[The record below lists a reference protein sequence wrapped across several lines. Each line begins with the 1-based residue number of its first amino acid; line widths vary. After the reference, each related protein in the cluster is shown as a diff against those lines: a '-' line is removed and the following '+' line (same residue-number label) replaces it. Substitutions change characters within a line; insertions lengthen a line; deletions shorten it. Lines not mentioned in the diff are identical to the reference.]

1 MKDYIS
7 KNILYNDKLLINNKV
22 SINDVLKKYKNFYN
36 RDYIEL
42 PLKASE
48 KINFHI
54 NKKIL
59 DPLVNKFFNI
69 SNDVDN
75 IRRLEE
81 KFKSSILHEI
91 YNNLLIESYSSSR
104 KYIENI
110 FNKKE
115 VDEIDTMADNVFNV
129 MTYIHQK
136 RSINKDNLNLI
147 YNMLTNDIDMGNNK
161 LDGKYYRKESVSIG
175 KNYGLDSNKIDEYME
190 DLFNY
195 INSDDNEDCKEELLI
210 KIIIIHYYF
219 EFIHPFYDF
228 NGRTG
233 RILVLWKAINSNFYN
248 ELAFFSTA
256 IMGFRDRYLSL
267 FKKTMGSNCIDL
279 TYFVATIIDIL
290 TLQKIFYKNV
300 VDINK
305 IVNRKFN
312 KSLSA
317 IQKDI
322 LMWDQ
327 SYRKT
332 YNCDETSLIKLSLIL
347 NNYKEYTKQYIYREI
362 NQLIEYEILEKSEN
376 HRNGLYRINY
386 SKFLKNKIF

>member
-7 KNILYNDKLLINNKV
+7 KNILHNDKLLINNKM
-22 SINDVLKKYKNFYN
+22 SLNEVLNKYKDFYKK
-36 RDYIEL
+36 DYIEL
-42 PLKASE
+42 PLKVND
-48 KINFHI
+48 KVNFHI

-59 DPLVNKFFNI
+59 EPLLNIFFLI

-75 IRRLEE
+75 IRCLEE
-81 KFKSSILHEI
+81 KFKSSTLHEV

-104 KYIENI
+104 KYIENV

-115 VDEIDTMADNVFNV
+115 VTEVDTMADNVLNV

-136 RSINKDNLNLI
+136 RKINKDNLNLI
-147 YNMLTNDIDMGNNK
+147 YNILTNDIDMGNNQ
-161 LDGKYYRKESVSIG
+161 LDGRYYRKENVCIG
-175 KNYGLDSNKIDEYME
+175 KNFGLDSNKVDEYMN

-195 INSDDNEDCKEELLI
+195 MNSDIDENSSKDLLV
-210 KIIIIHYYF
+210 KIVIIHYYF
-219 EFIHPFYDF
+219 EYIHPYYDF

-233 RILVLWKAINSNFYN
+233 RIVVLWKAINSGFYN

-300 VDINK
+300 VCINK
-305 IVNRKFN
+305 IINKNFN

-332 YNCDETSLIKLSLIL
+332 YNCDETSLIKISLIL

-362 NQLIEYEILEKSEN
+362 NQLIEYGVLEKSEN
-376 HRNGLYRINY
+376 HRNTSYKINY
-386 SKFLKNKIF
+386 SKFLKK